1 MARLEVDRTP
11 CAGITQIRF
20 EGLRVSPALSALC
33 APLSDVKLSRANLA
47 PSGVLCRVRVVA
59 VTEPSTVHRAKPGEE
74 IDWTI
79 PAAHGAEPDRPPQPR
94 RRLLGDRIGS
104 VEVLAAILVLLVVF
118 RGPVADAI
126 SNPRLQT
133 WTTVFVSVMVQA
145 TPFLV
150 FGVALSA
157 VIAVYVPRSFWARA
171 LPRHPALAVP
181 VASCAG
187 VVLPGCECGSVP
199 IAGSLMR
206 RGVTPAAALAFLLAA
221 PAINPIVLTATAVAF
236 PNNPEMVVGR
246 GVASLIVAMIMGWMW
261 LRLGRADWIRLPARP
276 DDGAAKGRAFWS
288 AVRHDVVHAGGFLVL
303 GAMAAATI
311 NVVVPERWLLTLAD
325 NPVLSV
331 LALALLAVLLSICS
345 EADAFVA
352 ASLSQ
357 FSLTSRLVFLVVG
370 PMVDLKLISMQAG
383 VFGRRFAARFS
394 PATFA
399 VAVLVAVGV
408 GAVLL

>member
-1 MARLEVDRTP
+1 MHSVTVVDQDATP
-11 CAGITQIRF
+11 VA
-20 EGLRVSPALSALC
+20 
-33 APLSDVKLSRANLA
+33 SRE
-47 PSGVLCRVRVVA
+47 S
-59 VTEPSTVHRAKPGEE
+59 
-74 IDWTI
+74 
-79 PAAHGAEPDRPPQPR
+79 RPPR
-94 RRLLGDRIGS
+94 RRLFGDRIGS
-104 VEVLAAILVLLVVF
+104 VEILAVVLVLLVVF
-118 RGPVADAI
+118 RTPIANAI
-126 SNPRLQT
+126 SAPRLQT

-157 VIAVYVPRSFWARA
+157 VIAVFVPRSFWAKA
-171 LPRHPALAVP
+171 LPKHPALAVP

-221 PAINPIVLTATAVAF
+221 PAINPIVLTSTALAF
-236 PNNPEMVVGR
+236 PKNPEMVVAR
-246 GVASLIVAMIMGWMW
+246 GVGSLIVSVVIGWLW
-261 LRLGRADWIRLPARP
+261 LRLGRADWIKLPHRP
-276 DDGAAKGRAFWS
+276 DLDDMSKGRAFW
-288 AVRHDVVHAGGFLVL
+288 AACRHDIIQAGGFLVI

-311 NVVVPERWLLTLAD
+311 NVAVPGRWLQSLAD
-325 NPVLSV
+325 APVLSV
-331 LALALLAVLLSICS
+331 LALALLAVVLSICS

-357 FSLTSRLVFLVVG
+357 FSLTARLAFLVVG

-383 VFGRRFAARFS
+383 VFGRQFAMRFA

-399 VAVLVAVGV
+399 VGVLAAVAVG
-408 GAVLL
+408 GLFL